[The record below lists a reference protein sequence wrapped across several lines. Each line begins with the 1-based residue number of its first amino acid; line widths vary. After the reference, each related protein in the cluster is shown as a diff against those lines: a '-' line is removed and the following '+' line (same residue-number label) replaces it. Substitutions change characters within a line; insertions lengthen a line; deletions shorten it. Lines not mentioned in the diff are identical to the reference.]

1 MIDSMHR
8 LATRLRPFRL
18 VIAATALLCL
28 ALLLYVLL
36 GRPARS
42 DTLLQAAILAT
53 LWAGLMFA
61 FVDLFRQL
69 PRLPSRGDG
78 FFLRVKLEL
87 VRAFFVVLALFVIF
101 ATLALVW
108 TTARLAFL

>member
-8 LATRLRPFRL
+8 LAARLRPFRL
-18 VIAATALLCL
+18 VIAAVGLLCL
-28 ALLLYVLL
+28 ALLLYTLL
-36 GRPARS
+36 SRPARS

-61 FVDLFRQL
+61 FIDLFRQL

-78 FFLRVKLEL
+78 FFLRLKLEL
-87 VRAFFVVLALFVIF
+87 VRAFYAILALFVIV
-101 ATLALVW
+101 ATLALLW
-108 TTARLAFL
+108 TTARLALL